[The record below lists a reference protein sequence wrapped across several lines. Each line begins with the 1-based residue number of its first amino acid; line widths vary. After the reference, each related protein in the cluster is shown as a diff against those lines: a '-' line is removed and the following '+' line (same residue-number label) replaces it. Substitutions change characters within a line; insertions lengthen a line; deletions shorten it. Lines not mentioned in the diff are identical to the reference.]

1 MKETSVRAHQTFHER
16 LPAPSAASHVSSI
29 WIQRITAG
37 MPSYRHRTVPNG
49 CVELTYELGAEDVA
63 VIGPQRGPIVDLR
76 VPGATVVGVR
86 FHPGA
91 APDALGV
98 PAFELS
104 GHTVELTSIWGKRA
118 STLAERLAEADSATN
133 VTELIESEITAP
145 LAGRRVRDPVAAAT
159 LDALRREPS
168 IDMRRIAA
176 DLFVSDRQLRRRCR
190 TAFGYSAKT
199 MQRVVRFQ
207 RFLALSS
214 WNPRETEGGVGR
226 LAWAA
231 GYADQPH
238 LTRECVALTGLPPTR
253 FLMETRRSC
262 GPSHD
267 HKTKF
272 APFLP
277 AATETE

>member
-1 MKETSVRAHQTFHER
+1 MV
-16 LPAPSAASHVSSI
+16 
-29 WIQRITAG
+29 
-37 MPSYRHRTVPNG
+37 
-49 CVELTYELGAEDVA
+49 DVLL
-63 VIGPQRGPIVDLR
+63 Q
-76 VPGATVVGVR
+76 GATVVGVR

-91 APDALGV
+91 APEVLGV

-118 STLAERLAEADSATN
+118 GVLAERLAEADSATK
-133 VTELIESEITAP
+133 VTELIESELTARVD
-145 LAGRRVRDPVAAAT
+145 GRRGRDSVAAAT
-159 LDALRREPS
+159 LAALRREPS

-190 TAFGYSAKT
+190 AAFGYSAKT
-199 MQRVVRFQ
+199 MQRVLRFQ

-214 WNPRETEGGVGR
+214 WNPGETEAGVGR

-262 GPSHD
+262 GASHD

-277 AATETE
+277 APTETE